1 VSDPTLGQAL
11 QTRLNLA
18 TLEFELERTR
28 LQRSVWLVIALVVCS
43 TFALLALQALLVM
56 LLWDRAGPWTLGA
69 LTLAWGVTALW
80 SGLHWR
86 RLRASH
92 ATPFSQTA
100 AVLRDDAIGLSAL
113 WTGRQRTGQQP

>member
-1 VSDPTLGQAL
+1 MDAYGVQFPGIPAL
-11 QTRLNLA
+11 MIGLN
-18 TLEFELERTR
+18 
-28 LQRSVWLVIALVVCS
+28 Q
-43 TFALLALQALLVM
+43 
-56 LLWDRAGPWTLGA
+56 
-69 LTLAWGVTALW
+69 TLAWGVTALW